1 MSEVEGMIPFERDVY
16 ISMINEKI
24 KEQNDKNRGNLELD
38 SIWYKQS

>member
-38 SIWYKQS
+38 SI